1 MSCGGW
7 RGRAMLELWILVVAC
22 TLGTYLWRGL
32 GVLLSGRVT
41 VNSEVFDWIA
51 CVAYAMVAGLI
62 SRILIMP
69 GGMLSE
75 TALAER
81 IAACALALAAY
92 YVSRRNLLVG
102 VGAGVAAIML
112 ITYAAGA

>member
-1 MSCGGW
+1 
-7 RGRAMLELWILVVAC
+7 MLELWLLVVAC
-22 TLGTYLWRGL
+22 ALGSYLWRGL

-69 GGMLSE
+69 AGMLAE

-81 IAACALALAAY
+81 AAACALALAAY
-92 YVSRRNLLVG
+92 YVSRRNLLIG
-102 VGAGVAAIML
+102 VGTGVAAIML
-112 ITYAAGA
+112 ITFVASA